1 MKKNIKRMTS
11 AFLTAGM
18 MLSCFSGMSFNV
30 IAAENNENIVFE
42 NFDSA
47 NVNTTFV
54 TGNGSVALDP
64 ENAENRAWKIEN
76 TTSGKTTLMTNL
88 RPSTFLT
95 DIPEDKTFIIDIKIK
110 MPWEL

>member
-11 AFLTAGM
+11 AFLTADM

-54 TGNGSVALDP
+54 TGNGSVALEP
-64 ENAENRAWKIEN
+64 GNAENRAWKVEN
-76 TTSGKTTLMTNL
+76 TGSGMTTLITNL
-88 RPSTFLT
+88 RPLTFLT
-95 DIPEDKTFIIDIKIK
+95 DIPEDLCKKAPK
-110 MPWEL
+110 PGLRQ